1 MDWGLA
7 QIESAIID
15 LAINRI
21 LEIWIL
27 TGTDAGT
34 CVRQPYQF
42 NRQELFLVPD
52 SLQSDFRKD
61 RKMTTPQELQ
71 QKFWKALKSDRTM
84 MLGLVGVEES
94 HTRPMTAQVEGDHGP
109 IFFFTSTESSL
120 VENLGENSRAVAAFA
135 AKGHDLFASVHGS
148 VAVHNDRAT
157 IDRLWNTFVAAW
169 YEHGK
174 DDPKL
179 VLLRFDADRAEI
191 WLNGSSIL
199 AGIKVLIG
207 VDPKADYKKDVADVT
222 LD

>member
-1 MDWGLA
+1 
-7 QIESAIID
+7 
-15 LAINRI
+15 
-21 LEIWIL
+21 
-27 TGTDAGT
+27 
-34 CVRQPYQF
+34 
-42 NRQELFLVPD
+42 
-52 SLQSDFRKD
+52 
-61 RKMTTPQELQ
+61 MTTPRELQ
-71 QKFWKALKSDRTM
+71 QKFWKTLKSDMTM

-94 HTRPMTAQVEGDHGP
+94 HMRPMTAQVEGDHGP

-120 VENLGENSRAVAAFA
+120 VQNLGENSRAVAAFA

-148 VAVHNDRAT
+148 VAVYNDRAT

-169 YEHGK
+169 YEQGK